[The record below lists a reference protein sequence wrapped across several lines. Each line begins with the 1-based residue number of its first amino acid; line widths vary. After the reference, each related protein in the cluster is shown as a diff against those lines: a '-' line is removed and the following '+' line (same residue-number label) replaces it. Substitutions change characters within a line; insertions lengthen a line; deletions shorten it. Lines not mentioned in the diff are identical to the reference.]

1 MSTVSNTGFSSGS
14 RRTETTSAARSR
26 GQQSS
31 QRQLLTAASQPLS
44 WFLST
49 DVACEPALAPG
60 SSPLQIGYIATVKG
74 ADFLRALRRC
84 VQLSTG
90 DRTQYVLNEVTCPT
104 GYAVEAILGY
114 VR

>member
-1 MSTVSNTGFSSGS
+1 LWFAQNGNDISCEVT
-14 RRTETTSAARSR
+14 RQQAA
-26 GQQSS
+26 
-31 QRQLLTAASQPLS
+31 QRQLLEVALQPLS

-49 DVACEPALAPG
+49 DAACEPALSPG

-90 DRTQYVLNEVTCPT
+90 DRTQYVLNGLTCPT
-104 GYAVEAILGY
+104 GYAVEAIVGY